1 MNIESNENKKEKT
14 AIVLPPSRMSGSKF
28 VVVFII
34 VSSIIAVIFCY
45 AMYQAYLT
53 RPKVEIQD
61 EKE

>member
-1 MNIESNENKKEKT
+1 MNIETNQNLNEKT
-14 AIVLPPSRMSGSKF
+14 AVVRQPSRMNGSKF

-34 VSSIIAVIFCY
+34 VSALIAGIFCY

-53 RPKVEIQD
+53 RPKVQIQD

>member
-1 MNIESNENKKEKT
+1 MNKDVSEKT
-14 AIVLPPSRMSGSKF
+14 AIVPAPSRMNGSKF
-28 VVVFII
+28 VVVFIL